1 MEGKELAQEYA
12 NDLKPLRAVYS
23 FLKDRRDNCQ
33 RLVTE
38 CEEHQ
43 AWELA
48 EEFNAEYIDYRQRC
62 KDIGAIISSSQ
73 YSIQWLRTKHEPQG
87 PGVSKLPYTKREIQ
101 VDDVDKVLTLQN
113 TFEITYPNL
122 TEDELAEVHSFLSML
137 SERERDVFV
146 SIRGKGNT
154 HSQTARYLGIS
165 ESAMYSYL
173 RRAEEKIDKK
183 LNNALQMSLF

>member
-12 NDLKPLRAVYS
+12 NDLKPLRARYS
-23 FLKDRRDNCQ
+23 CLKTQRDNCL
-33 RLVTE
+33 RYAKK
-38 CEEHQ
+38 CEEQ
-43 AWELA
+43 QKWTLA
-48 EEFNAEYIDYRQRC
+48 DEYRAEYIDYRQRC
-62 KDIGAIISSSQ
+62 KDIGAIIASSQ
-73 YSIQWLRTKHEPQG
+73 YSIQWLKKGHEPQG
-87 PGVSKLPYTKREIQ
+87 TGVSKLPYTKREVQ
-101 VDDVDKVLTLQN
+101 VNDIDKVLTIQN
-113 TFEITYPNL
+113 TFETTYPEL

-137 SERERDVFV
+137 SKRERDVFV

-154 HSQTARYLGIS
+154 HSETASYLGIS

>member
-12 NDLKPLRAVYS
+12 KDLKQLKGIYN
-23 FLKDRRDNCQ
+23 FLKERRDNAFKLVKECQ
-33 RLVTE
+33 
-38 CEEHQ
+38 EHQ

-48 EEFNAEYIDYRQRC
+48 EEFKANYIDYRQRC

-73 YSIQWLRTKHEPQG
+73 YSIQWLRTGHEPQG
-87 PGVSKLPYTKREIQ
+87 SGVSKLPYTKREVQ

-113 TFEITYPNL
+113 TFETTYPNL
-122 TEDELAEVHSFLSML
+122 SEDELAEVHSFLSML

-146 SIRGKGNT
+146 SIRGKRNT

-173 RRAEEKIDKK
+173 RRAEKKINKK
-183 LNNALQMSLF
+183 VNSTLQMSLF